1 MIDLTIACNLK
12 MADGI
17 GRQGVG
23 LLSAVKDDLKVNI
36 LPTSSLCDLTD
47 VPLDL
52 QNYFQRSTQDHGKI
66 TFWTYILGL
75 HEGAIAQHKNL
86 KSPIKLAYSMFE
98 SDRIP
103 NLWVRILN
111 SYYDA
116 VVVPD
121 SYLISVYENSGVKI
135 PIFVLPLGI
144 IAEHFLNT
152 PPKTKSNDPFIFG
165 MSAGFWERKNH
176 IKLFEAFTF
185 AFGDNADIKLKLHGR
200 FGSARER
207 IEDYIYNANFP
218 NVELISEP
226 FTQQEYFDWFSS
238 LDAYVFPSQGEGFS
252 ITPREALALGIP
264 CILSNNS
271 VHRTLLD
278 SGFFIPLKAEEKTPA
293 KYEVFGNQ
301 EIGSFY
307 DCTMEDLA
315 HEMRNLYHQYEE
327 YLEIAQK
334 GREWAR
340 QYCWSELRPYYLSL
354 FQPQEIRLGNENKIE
369 KEYLEIKNEKLYQK
383 YKKVFEK

>member
-1 MIDLTIACNLK
+1 

-17 GRQGVG
+17 GRQGIG
-23 LLSAVKDDLKVNI
+23 LLSSLKDDLKVNI

-47 VPLDL
+47 VPPDL
-52 QNYFQRSTQDHGKI
+52 QLYFQNPGREFGKI

-75 HEGAIAQHKNL
+75 HEGAIIQHQNL
-86 KSPIKLAYSMFE
+86 KSSIKLAYSMFE

-116 VVVPD
+116 VIVPD
-121 SYLISVYENSGVKI
+121 IYLVSVYENSGVKI

-144 IAEHFLNT
+144 IAEHFLAA
-152 PPKTKSNDPFIFG
+152 PPKNKANELFTFG
-165 MSAGFWERKNH
+165 MTAGFWERKNH

-185 AFGDNADIKLKLHGR
+185 AFGDNHAMKLKLHGR
-200 FGSARER
+200 FGSTQDK
-207 IEDYIYNANFP
+207 IKDYIDHANFP
-218 NVELISEP
+218 SVEFHSGP
-226 FTQQEYFDWFSS
+226 FSQQEYFEWFSS

-264 CILSNNS
+264 CIVSNNS
-271 VHRTLLD
+271 VHRTLLN
-278 SGFFIPLKAEEKTPA
+278 SGFFIPVKAEEKVPA

-307 DCTMEDLA
+307 DCTVQDLA
-315 HEMRNLYHQYEE
+315 HEMRELYHLYEE
-327 YLEIAQK
+327 HLAVAQK
-334 GREWAR
+334 GREWVR
-340 QYCWSELRPYYLSL
+340 QYLWPELRPYYLSL
-354 FQPQEIRLGNENKIE
+354 FRPQEIRLGTENKIE
-369 KEYLEIKNEKLYQK
+369 KNYLEIKNERLYSK
-383 YKKVFEK
+383 YKKIFEK

>member
-17 GRQGVG
+17 GRQGIG
-23 LLSAVKDDLKVNI
+23 ILSAVKDDLQTNI

-47 VPLDL
+47 VPEDL
-52 QNYFQRSTQDHGKI
+52 YFYFQNQNKETGKI

-75 HEGAIAQHKNL
+75 HESAIQQHKNL

-121 SYLISVYENSGVKI
+121 QYLVTVYENSGVKI

-144 IAEHFLNT
+144 FAEHFLSA
-152 PPKTKSNDPFIFG
+152 PPKTKANEIFTFG
-165 MSAGFWERKNH
+165 MTAGFWERKNH
-176 IKLFEAFTF
+176 IKTMEAFQL
-185 AFGDNADIKLKLHGR
+185 AFGSREDIRLKLHGR
-200 FGSARER
+200 FGSAQKKVEETFRKLNCSN
-207 IEDYIYNANFP
+207 IELDSRP
-218 NVELISEP
+218 L
-226 FTQQEYFDWFSS
+226 TQEEYFQWFSS

-264 CILSNNS
+264 CLLSTNS
-271 VHRTLLD
+271 VHHTLFQ
-278 SGFFIPLKAEEKTPA
+278 SGFFISLKSEIKVPA

-301 EIGSFY
+301 EIGFFY
-307 DCTMEDLA
+307 DCSVEDLA
-315 HEMRNLYHQYEE
+315 AGMREIYDNYQQL
-327 YLEIAQK
+327 LERAQS
-334 GREWAR
+334 GREWVR
-340 QYCWSELRPYYLSL
+340 QYLWPELKPYYLSL
-354 FQPQEIRLGNENKIE
+354 FKPQEIRTGENKIE
-369 KEYLEIKNEKLYQK
+369 KEYLQIKSPKLLQK
-383 YKKVFEK
+383 YQNIMKE